1 MHHGCCGYDQIL
13 QSAEPALPTS
23 PAPGDELQVP
33 LPHRSLPEGTE
44 EQIHGGFLHL
54 ASQDLQRRLEAA
66 APSLYDCLLAAIY
79 FRKTGDQAQALQIL
93 DVHRQ
98 SPVFDATYNRIQ
110 SLCHHLNFS
119 SAEETAALACSEWSE
134 GWTEEQQRYIQDI
147 GHTTATLR
155 AQGRFP
161 TELKLALLERNRY
174 RNLDSGEHTPCTGI
188 IDRNQR
194 FGRLASAIFDPAS
207 ATWIDSKTDLAI
219 GELLQPNHD
228 FRAFFGGSKPWL
240 APAGRDS
247 GSSDDHLTTIAIFI
261 ESNPHFGHFLTQ
273 SASFANALGYAQH
286 FTGSREDTITI
297 LSRGDVPDW
306 ARMLLQA
313 SCPNPLQFMT
323 LNGQRRLKV
332 DQLVVAPP
340 TWIEWHY
347 VHQDHQRLFRQAA
360 LRWRGPDA
368 SAEAHGGKR
377 LYFSRSRLGQCLRRS
392 VNEQELEERLRAY
405 GFEIVH
411 PQEHPLHE
419 VAELVN
425 QAALISG
432 PMGSAMHNVLF
443 RLPGQP
449 LATLNFAHFLPGI
462 NNALAEQCS
471 GIDHNFYSRSCEEV
485 EAAPGEPKALH
496 FDLRQCLESVEHVI
510 DHVNRLV

>member
-1 MHHGCCGYDQIL
+1 VTREFCGYDEIL
-13 QSAEPALPTS
+13 QSAEEALPTI
-23 PAPGDELQVP
+23 PASGHELQVP
-33 LPHRSLPEGTE
+33 LPHRSRPESTE

-54 ASQDLQRRLEAA
+54 ASQDLQRRLETA

-93 DVHRQ
+93 DVHKE

-110 SLCHHLNFS
+110 SLCHNLNFTS
-119 SAEETAALACSEWSE
+119 AQASAEHAFKEWAK
-134 GWTEEQQRYIQDI
+134 GWTQEQQQYTRDI
-147 GHTTATLR
+147 CHITATLR
-155 AQGRFP
+155 DQGRFP

-174 RNLDSGEHTPCTGI
+174 RNLDSGEHTPCTGV

-207 ATWIDSKTDLAI
+207 ATWIDSETGLAI
-219 GELLQPNHD
+219 SELLQPNHD

-240 APAGRDS
+240 TPASGDTDS
-247 GSSDDHLTTIAIFI
+247 SEDHLTTIAIFI

-286 FTGSREDTITI
+286 FTGSSEDTITI
-297 LSRGDVPDW
+297 LSRGDVPAW

-313 SCPNPLQFMT
+313 SCPNPLQFRT

-332 DQLVVAPP
+332 DKLVVAPP

-347 VHQDHQRLFRQAA
+347 DHQRLFRQAA

-368 SAEAHGGKR
+368 STEAHGRKR
-377 LYFSRSRLGQCLRRS
+377 LYFSRSRLKQCLRRS
-392 VNEQELEERLRAY
+392 VNEHELEERLRTC

-425 QAALISG
+425 QATLISG
-432 PMGSAMHNVLF
+432 AMGSAMHNVLF

-449 LATLNFAHFLPGI
+449 LATVNFAHFLPGI
-462 NNALAEQCS
+462 NNAMAEQCS
-471 GIDHNFYSRSCEEV
+471 AIDHNFYSRSCEELD
-485 EAAPGEPKALH
+485 AAPGKPKSLH
-496 FDLRQCLESVEHVI
+496 FDLRRCLDSVEQVI
-510 DHVNRLV
+510 DHVNKLV